1 MLNSK
6 LLKGTF
12 AIILLIPLTIIHG
25 DTLSISS
32 TTNLN
37 QTKANPYN
45 EPNNNNLLGL
55 NILTN
60 SLESRLNGAA
70 SMLEFAT
77 NLSEM
82 KSVPN
87 VSLLNATLETLHGI
101 PPYSDLQKRNIAQD
115 IISNYHEIAGIAFIM
130 PNGDTYF
137 MEPYTLQSNQTK
149 NNLAY
154 RDYFKG
160 AIATNDTYL
169 GDVITSTSSGVKRAI
184 IAVPVFSE
192 KGNGVIT
199 GILVGSID
207 LALLNKE
214 LQSFN
219 LPQGQRIVYID
230 SNDTKIADSD
240 KRVFTNSSESFS
252 NLKSFQNALE
262 GKFGS
267 IVEKISQDNMLVSY
281 YPIEALQ
288 NKWIVLWMQPV
299 SNISN
304 NGNEFLSE

>member
-1 MLNSK
+1 MSSK
-6 LLKGTF
+6 FLIGTF
-12 AIILLIPLTIIHG
+12 AIILLFPLVTVPG
-25 DTLSISS
+25 DTLLISS
-32 TTNLN
+32 TSNLN
-37 QTKANPYN
+37 QTKVDPYN
-45 EPNNNNLLGL
+45 EPNNNNLLGV

-60 SLESRLNGAA
+60 SLENRLYGAA
-70 SMLEFAT
+70 SMLEFAS

-87 VSLLNATLETLHGI
+87 MSLLNATLETLHGI
-101 PPYSDLQKRNIAQD
+101 PQYSDLQKRNIAQD
-115 IISNYHEIAGIAFIM
+115 IISHYREIAGIAFIL

-169 GDVITSTSSGVKRAI
+169 GDIITSTSSGVKRAI

-192 KGNGVIT
+192 RGNGDLT

-207 LALLNKE
+207 LSLLNNE
-214 LQSFN
+214 LQSFS
-219 LPQGQRIVYID
+219 LSQGQRIVYVD
-230 SNDTKIADSD
+230 SNNTKIADSD
-240 KRVFTNSSESFS
+240 KILFTNSSESFS
-252 NLKSFQNALE
+252 NLKSFQNAIV

-267 IVEKISQDNMLVSY
+267 ISEKINQDNMLVSY
-281 YPIEALQ
+281 YPMEALQ
-288 NKWIVLWMQPV
+288 NRWVVLWIQPL
-299 SNISN
+299 SNIGDNSSKS
-304 NGNEFLSE
+304 LSE